1 MTDQPRQLATVRD
14 YAQLHQ
20 VLRARADELGITRT
34 AIDDTGFTAGH
45 ASKLLAPRPIKR
57 LGATTLGLMLRGLG
71 VMLVV
76 AEDPIAMARITADI
90 PKRNRPAPVL
100 AVTRVRHKDGK
111 HVLISKRFLR
121 KIARAG
127 GRARAQNL
135 TPVQR
140 SRIAREA
147 ARVRWQARLLG

>member
-1 MTDQPRQLATVRD
+1 LTDQLRQLATVRD
-14 YAQLHQ
+14 YAQLHAA
-20 VLRARADELGITRT
+20 LRNRADELGITRT

-45 ASKLLAPRPIKR
+45 ASKLLAPQPLKR
-57 LGATTLGLMLRGLG
+57 LGATTLGLMLRALG
-71 VMLVV
+71 CLLVV
-76 AEDPIAMARITADI
+76 AEDPISLARITAEI

-121 KIARAG
+121 RIARAG
-127 GRARAQNL
+127 GKARAQNL
-135 TPVQR
+135 TPAQR

-147 ARVRWQARLLG
+147 AQARWG